1 MSNFELIRG
10 ALAAAVLGL
19 ALVTGAP
26 ARADLTMSGGTAGSI
41 PMGAANTG
49 LGPLLGVSD
58 LSGLYGATI
67 ESDGSA
73 AHLRYEF
80 LGYEAGFDNG
90 FAVAGVTIFSN
101 SDEPGGNQWS
111 SLAAPF
117 KADTASDQSGVIDF
131 SLVIDGDVAVRVENG
146 SNADDSGGTVGPNF
160 FAHQLDDGSILLWLD
175 DGGSSNDDDHDD
187 MVVRIVQVP

>member
-1 MSNFELIRG
+1 MSKSELIRG

-19 ALVTGAP
+19 ALVTVAP
-26 ARADLTMSGGTAGSI
+26 ARADLTMGGGTAGSI
-41 PMGAANTG
+41 PMGDANDG
-49 LGPLLGVSD
+49 LDPLLGVSD
-58 LSGLYGATI
+58 LSGLYGVTI

-73 AHLRYEF
+73 TYLRYEF

-90 FAVAGVTIFSN
+90 FAVAGVTIFRN
-101 SDEPGGNQWS
+101 SDEPGGNRWS

-117 KADTASDQSGVIDF
+117 EAHMANDQSGVIDISF
-131 SLVIDGDVAVRVENG
+131 AIDGDVAVRVENG
-146 SNADDSGGTVGPNF
+146 SNPDDSGGTVGPNF

-187 MVVRIVQVP
+187 MVIRIVQVP

>member
-1 MSNFELIRG
+1 MSKFELIRG

-19 ALVTGAP
+19 ALATVAP

-41 PMGAANTG
+41 PMGEANAG
-49 LGPLLGVSD
+49 VGPLLGVSE

-73 AHLRYEF
+73 ANLRYEF

-90 FAVAGVTIFSN
+90 FAVAGVTIFRN

-117 KADTASDQSGVIDF
+117 EAHMASDQSGVIDF
-131 SLVIDGDVAVRVENG
+131 SFVIDGDVAVRVENG
-146 SNADDSGGTVGPNF
+146 SNPDDSDGTVGPNF

-175 DGGSSNDDDHDD
+175 DGGASNDDDHDD
-187 MVVRIVQVP
+187 MVIRIVQVP

>member
-1 MSNFELIRG
+1 MLKF
-10 ALAAAVLGL
+10 AFAAAVLGL

-41 PMGAANTG
+41 PTGTANAG
-49 LGPLLGVSD
+49 LGPLLGVSE

-90 FAVAGVTIFSN
+90 FAV
-101 SDEPGGNQWS
+101 
-111 SLAAPF
+111 
-117 KADTASDQSGVIDF
+117 
-131 SLVIDGDVAVRVENG
+131 
-146 SNADDSGGTVGPNF
+146 
-160 FAHQLDDGSILLWLD
+160 
-175 DGGSSNDDDHDD
+175 
-187 MVVRIVQVP
+187 